1 MTIGS
6 REMDGITIVEPR
18 GRLDAASAKSF
29 KDAVMQRAEK
39 GAKRLVVDLSQ
50 VRFLDS
56 SGLGVL
62 VSCLRQVTASG
73 GDIKICGLRP
83 EIQSLFALT
92 RLNRVF
98 DIFATAE
105 EAVAAFEG

>member
-6 REMDGITIVEPR
+6 REIDGITVVEPQ
-18 GRLDAASAKSF
+18 GRLDAASAKPF
-29 KDAVMQRAEK
+29 KDHVMQWAEK
-39 GAKRLVVDLSQ
+39 GVQRLVIDLSQ

-62 VSCLRQVTASG
+62 VSCLRQLTASG

-83 EIQSLFALT
+83 EIQSLFAHT
-92 RLNRVF
+92 RLNKVF

-105 EAVAAFEG
+105 EAAAAF

>member
-1 MTIGS
+1 MGMDS
-6 REMDGITIVEPR
+6 REIDGITILQPQ
-18 GRLDAASAKSF
+18 GRLDAASSKTF
-29 KDAVMQRAEK
+29 KEEVVQRAAK
-39 GAKRLVVDLSQ
+39 GAKRLVIDLGQ

-62 VSCLRQVTASG
+62 VSCLRQFTASG

-92 RLNRVF
+92 RLNKVF

-105 EAVAAFEG
+105 EAVAAF

>member
-1 MTIGS
+1 MGIGS
-6 REMDGITIVEPR
+6 REIDGITIVEPE

-29 KDAVMQRAEK
+29 KDAIMRRAEK
-39 GAKRLVVDLSQ
+39 GGQRLVVDLSR

-62 VSCLRQVTASG
+62 VSCLRRFTDSG
-73 GDIKICGLRP
+73 GDIKLCGLRP

-92 RLNRVF
+92 RLNKVF
-98 DIFATAE
+98 DIFVTAE
-105 EAVAAFEG
+105 EAAAAF